1 MNVKEILIEQIQKC
15 SNEQVLDLV
24 LKIILQNP

>member
-1 MNVKEILIEQIQKC
+1 MDVKEILIEQIQKC